1 VDEAAICRKRAEEA
15 RAIAEKLKDPPD
27 KAAWLKV
34 ADEWINLAGTAEA
47 RKASSRQSSME

>member
-1 VDEAAICRKRAEEA
+1 MDDAAVCRKRAEEA

-47 RKASSRQSSME
+47 RKALSC